1 MLFCAE
7 LLTDSALE
15 GTADRRT
22 IEDEANKLTLSL
34 DSFEL
39 LCCSLE
45 LYDRREEPEGLAID
59 VAGARLAP
67 AEAGA
72 GGVALAV
79 LARRDTE
86 LSRAGPFVDGR
97 ARGGASNMTSGMDTG
112 TAGGR
117 TGSLLGGTQGREDPA
132 GELASSDA

>member
-1 MLFCAE
+1 MFCAE

-15 GTADRRT
+15 GTAERRT
-22 IEDEANKLTLSL
+22 IEDDANKLTLSF

-45 LYDRREEPEGLAID
+45 LYDRREEPEGLASD

-67 AEAGA
+67 DEAVA

-79 LARRDTE
+79 LPRRDTE
-86 LSRAGPFVDGR
+86 LSRAGTLVDGR
-97 ARGGASNMTSGMDTG
+97 ARGGASKMTSG
-112 TAGGR
+112 GR
-117 TGSLLGGTQGREDPA
+117 V
-132 GELASSDA
+132 DATMHSKLTK

>member
-1 MLFCAE
+1 M
-7 LLTDSALE
+7 
-15 GTADRRT
+15 
-22 IEDEANKLTLSL
+22 EDDANKLTLSL

-39 LCCSLE
+39 LWCSLE
-45 LYDRREEPEGLAID
+45 LYDRRDEPEGLAND

-67 AEAGA
+67 DEAGAGA

-97 ARGGASNMTSGMDTG
+97 ARGGASKVTSCTGIG

-132 GELASSDA
+132 GEFASRDA